1 MESDHVGSHFDGRKG
16 ANDMYKI
23 KSDQEENTILLPA
36 TLDAHFPL
44 LKYMFWSKGYCVV
57 PLDES
62 DEFEIKSEGM
72 KYANHDICFPF
83 ILMTGQVVRALKT
96 GKYDPKK
103 TFILMPTAGDACRG
117 ACYIGL
123 MRRSLMKAG
132 YGDVRVL
139 TINVRHVEDEISL
152 KINFDTAI
160 RGLFG
165 LFYGDILMM
174 LSNQVRPYEVNKG
187 ETDALYQKWV
197 DELSRDLRLGKN
209 LTLGKMKK
217 NFERIAE
224 SFEKIERDG
233 KERKV
238 VGIVAE
244 FYVKYCAL
252 GNWDVIKYLEENG
265 CEAFVNGASWYA
277 LYYVDSHK
285 PDKFNLERAGFEVVK
300 KILVHAQETMRSV
313 MARHGFKTLSAYD
326 VMDKNSRE
334 QISHNFLIGDG
345 WLLGAEVVDYVH
357 NGVKKVLCIAPFG
370 CMPNVCE
377 GRGLYPY
384 LKRQYPE
391 ASIVVVETD
400 MSGSKLNYYN
410 RIQLLIN

>member
-1 MESDHVGSHFDGRKG
+1 
-16 ANDMYKI
+16 MYKI
-23 KSDQEENTILLPA
+23 KKEKEENTILIPA
-36 TLDAHFPL
+36 MMDAHYPL

-57 PLDES
+57 LLNET

-96 GKYDPKK
+96 KKYDPGK
-103 TFILMPTAGDACRG
+103 TFVLIPTAGDACRG

-123 MRRSLMKAG
+123 MRRSLMRAG
-132 YGDVRVL
+132 FDDVRVL

-152 KINFDTAI
+152 KINFDTVI

-197 DELSRDLRLGKN
+197 KELSLDLRFGKN

-224 SFEKIERDG
+224 SYEKIERDG

-252 GNWDVIKYLEENG
+252 GNWNVIRYLEEHG

-285 PDKFNLERAGFEVVK
+285 PDRFNLERAGFEIVK
-300 KILVHAQETMRSV
+300 KILVHTQEAMRSAMV
-313 MARHGFKTLSAYD
+313 RHGFKTLSAYE
-326 VMDKNSRE
+326 VMDKNSRK

-345 WLLGAEVVDYVH
+345 WLLGAEVVDYIH
-357 NGVKKVLCIAPFG
+357 NGVNKILCIAPFG

-391 ASIVVVETD
+391 TSIAVVETD
-400 MSGSKLNYYN
+400 MSGAKLNYYN
-410 RIQLLIN
+410 RIQLLINK

>member
-1 MESDHVGSHFDGRKG
+1 
-16 ANDMYKI
+16 MYKI
-23 KSDQEENTILLPA
+23 KKEKEENTILIPA
-36 TLDAHFPL
+36 MMDAHYPL
-44 LKYMFWSKGYCVV
+44 LKYMFWSKGYGVV
-57 PLDES
+57 LLDET

-96 GKYDPKK
+96 KKYDPRR
-103 TFILMPTAGDACRG
+103 TFVLIPTAGDACRG

-123 MRRSLMKAG
+123 MRRSLMRAG
-132 YGDVRVL
+132 FDDVRVL

-152 KINFDTAI
+152 KINFDTVI

-197 DELSRDLRLGKN
+197 KKLSRDLRLGKN
-209 LTLGKMKK
+209 LTLGRMKK

-224 SFEKIERDG
+224 SFAKVERDG
-233 KERKV
+233 KDRKV

-252 GNWDVIKYLEENG
+252 GNWNVIRYLEENG

-285 PDKFNLERAGFEVVK
+285 PDKFNPERVGFEIVK
-300 KILVHAQETMRSV
+300 KILVHTQEAMRSA
-313 MARHGFKTLSAYD
+313 MARHGFKTLSAYE

-334 QISHNFLIGDG
+334 QISHDFLIGDG
-345 WLLGAEVVDYVH
+345 WLLGAEVVDYIH
-357 NGVKKVLCIAPFG
+357 NGVNKILCIAPFG

-391 ASIVVVETD
+391 VSIAVVETD
-400 MSGSKLNYYN
+400 MSGAKLNYYN
-410 RIQLLIN
+410 RIQMLINRK

>member
-1 MESDHVGSHFDGRKG
+1 
-16 ANDMYKI
+16 MYKI
-23 KSDQEENTILLPA
+23 KKEKEENTILIPA
-36 TLDAHFPL
+36 MMDAHYPL
-44 LKYMFWSKGYCVV
+44 LKYMFWSKGYGVV
-57 PLDES
+57 LLDET

-96 GKYDPKK
+96 KKYDPRR
-103 TFILMPTAGDACRG
+103 TFVLIPTAGDACRG

-123 MRRSLMKAG
+123 MRRSLMRAG
-132 YGDVRVL
+132 FDDVRVL

-152 KINFDTAI
+152 KINFDTVI

-197 DELSRDLRLGKN
+197 KKLSRDLRLGKN
-209 LTLGKMKK
+209 LTLGRMKK

-224 SFEKIERDG
+224 SFAKVERDG
-233 KERKV
+233 KDRKV

-252 GNWDVIKYLEENG
+252 GNWNVIRYLEENG

-285 PDKFNLERAGFEVVK
+285 PDKFNPERVGFEIVK
-300 KILVHAQETMRSV
+300 KILVHTQEAMRSA
-313 MARHGFKTLSAYD
+313 MARHGFKTLSAYE
-326 VMDKNSRE
+326 VMDRNSRE
-334 QISHNFLIGDG
+334 QISHDFLIGDG
-345 WLLGAEVVDYVH
+345 WLLGAEVVDYIH
-357 NGVKKVLCIAPFG
+357 NGVNKILCIAPFG

-391 ASIVVVETD
+391 VSIAVVETD
-400 MSGSKLNYYN
+400 MSGAKLNYYN
-410 RIQLLIN
+410 RIQMLINRK